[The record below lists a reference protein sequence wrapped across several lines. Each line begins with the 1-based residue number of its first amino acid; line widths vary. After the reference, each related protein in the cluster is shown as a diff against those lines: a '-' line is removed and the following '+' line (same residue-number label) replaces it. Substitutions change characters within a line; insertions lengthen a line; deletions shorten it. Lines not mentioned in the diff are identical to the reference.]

1 MAIEF
6 ESTYAKAKRDDEGYR
21 KSISSVSTWGEK
33 KHLLPSAPDLC
44 SLVYKGGETLIINF
58 HGGGFCNKHPLD
70 DDALCQYISRT
81 YCVTVLNLD
90 FSSSVKWG
98 YPVQI
103 TEIEREI
110 RCFMRSAGNS
120 FKKIIF
126 LGHSSGA
133 NLAAVLTRRF
143 LKSGAL
149 KVNALILNYP
159 FLDLSIEASKRPE
172 KEGLWP
178 NELLDEWISFYV
190 PNKIIRKDP
199 SISPIYMNKQ
209 ELKGFPS
216 TYIVAAENDRLTDDA
231 LKFAK
236 NLKAARVDT
245 RLFMAPERHGF
256 IEKAMSDIYHLPNDP
271 SVIYAKSIVDQEMV
285 FALTSK

>member
-21 KSISSVSTWGEK
+21 KSISSVSTWGK
-33 KHLLPSAPDLC
+33 KAQLLPSAPDLF
-44 SLVYKGGETLIINF
+44 SFVYEGGDTLIVNF

-70 DDALCQYISRT
+70 DDALCQYISKT

-98 YPVQI
+98 YPVQVV
-103 TEIEREI
+103 EIERQI
-110 RCFMRSAGNS
+110 RYFLRSRSNS

-133 NLAAVLTRRF
+133 NLATVLTRRF
-143 LKSGAL
+143 LKSNAL
-149 KVNALILNYP
+149 NINALILNYP

-172 KEGLWP
+172 VEGTWP
-178 NELLDEWISFYV
+178 NELLDEWVSFYA

-199 SISPIYMNKQ
+199 SVSPLYMSKQ
-209 ELKGFPS
+209 ELKGFPN
-216 TYIVAAENDRLTDDA
+216 TYIVAAEKDRLTEDA

-236 NLKAARVDT
+236 NLKAARVDA
-245 RLFMAPERHGF
+245 RLFASPERHGF
-256 IEKAMSDIYHLPNDP
+256 IERGMSNVYHLPNDP
-271 SVIYAKSIVDQEMV
+271 SVLYAKSVVDQEMV